1 MIRRR
6 FQEIS
11 TLALLAAMTAGSAM
25 AQEALPDIEVGK
37 PKPVRPSSKPKKPA
51 VAHVA
56 APALPVAAPPPV
68 VVAAPQSEVER
79 AEEKFNATQ
88 KASSEQFTTGKEI
101 NDGSVQ
107 SSRRGAGDGGSRSHG
122 HAA

>member
-37 PKPVRPSSKPKKPA
+37 PKPVPSSSKPKPA
-51 VAHVA
+51 ATH
-56 APALPVAAPPPV
+56 VAAPPPPV
-68 VVAAPQSEVER
+68 VAAAPQSEVQR

-88 KASSEQFTTGKEI
+88 EFVQRNIHHRQG
-101 NDGSVQ
+101 DQRGSLQ
-107 SSRRGAGDGGSRSHG
+107 PSRRGAGDGGSRPHG